1 MGVERRDKFKEYYKE
16 NGKRLGFFDMGAI
29 WDETR

>member
-1 MGVERRDKFKEYYKE
+1 MGVERRDKFKGYYKE
-16 NGKRLGFFDMGAI
+16 NGERLGFFDRGAM